1 MELHVLVHIQRI
13 KFLAVK
19 SREEHTNYQTKVK
32 WLHIRFLFLHA
43 EVDVVIIG
51 TEVFGRKTG
60 SIHFVVVIHDSL
72 QFIRFSGTIA
82 HIASGIH
89 ACQRIVLTAVCGISK
104 DCSDTNLRLEAF
116 EYLVVTNQHGY

>member
-19 SREEHTNYQTKVK
+19 SREEHTNHQTKVK
-32 WLHIRFLFLHA
+32 RLHIRFLFLHA

-51 TEVFGRKTG
+51 TEIFSSETG

-72 QFIRFSGTIA
+72 QFICFSGTLA
-82 HIASGIH
+82 HIASGVH
-89 ACQRIVLTAVCGISK
+89 AGKCIVLTAVCCIGK
-104 DCSDTNLRLEAF
+104 DCSDTNLRLEAL
-116 EYLVVTNQHGY
+116 EYLIVTDKHGY